1 MTGDRLSD
9 IKIPWP
15 YRAHDL
21 RAIGT
26 NWTSHAL
33 VGYQS
38 GWDRAHSYRRAAEIL
53 AEHVSTH
60 RADVDSVFFA
70 FAACWRHCIEVQLKS
85 LLADLRRLFDVDAG
99 APRHHDVLQ
108 LWNEARPLLVRAHP
122 DEERRDRSVVGRLLH
137 QLADLDPLG
146 EDFRYARR
154 KDGSTSLGGVD
165 SIDITAFHAG
175 MLAMSTYLDAA
186 LDMTADDLANKADY
200 EGYLEEQVPTE
211 Y

>member
-1 MTGDRLSD
+1 
-9 IKIPWP
+9 
-15 YRAHDL
+15 
-21 RAIGT
+21 
-26 NWTSHAL
+26 
-33 VGYQS
+33 
-38 GWDRAHSYRRAAEIL
+38 
-53 AEHVSTH
+53 
-60 RADVDSVFFA
+60 VFFA

-85 LLADLRRLFDVDAG
+85 LLADLRRLFDVCAG

-122 DEERRDRSVVGRLLH
+122 DEERRDRSVVGRLLY

-154 KDGSTSLGGVD
+154 KDGSASLVGVD
-165 SIDITAFHAG
+165 SIDIAG
-175 MLAMSTYLDAA
+175 MLAMSTYVDAA
-186 LDMTADDLANKADY
+186 LDMTADDLANKAHY